1 MVDWIWGR
9 YAALTYALLGAV
21 GLAIGALLEGS
32 GVLALMAIP
41 FFALLFLGVYDFF
54 QKRHAVL
61 ANFPLLA
68 RFRFMLESIRP
79 ELRQYFLG
87 IG

>member
-41 FFALLFLGVYDFF
+41 FFALLFLRVYDFF
-54 QKRHAVL
+54 KSGMRC
-61 ANFPLLA
+61 
-68 RFRFMLESIRP
+68 
-79 ELRQYFLG
+79 
-87 IG
+87 